1 MDGRR
6 SGFIAAKD
14 IRGAARGERGHEL
27 TLNTPPV
34 FTQTRERERGKDYRL
49 NRCSVFNCSSQLS
62 LPSLRPRAR
71 RGLEVRLG

>member
-27 TLNTPPV
+27 TLNTLPV
-34 FTQTRERERGKDYRL
+34 FTQMRERERERERL
-49 NRCSVFNCSSQLS
+49 PVK
-62 LPSLRPRAR
+62 P
-71 RGLEVRLG
+71 VLGI